1 MQDYEK
7 LGLFYLGKA
16 YDLKQRAIT
25 PDLMLYD
32 SKDLTTHA
40 VCVGMTGSG
49 KTGLGIALLEEAAID
64 GIPVIAVD
72 PKGDLGNLLL
82 GFPELRAEE
91 FLPWV
96 DPDEATRQHLTPE
109 QFAARTAEQWRKGLA
124 DWGQDGARIARLR
137 DTIDL
142 AIYTPGST
150 AGLSLTVLR
159 SFDAPPPALVN
170 QVEAYR
176 ERISS
181 AVSGLLALL
190 GMAVD
195 PISSREHILLSNVL
209 DYTWRAGHDLD
220 MAGMIQAVQTPPFQ
234 KVGVMDI
241 ETFFPA
247 RERFALAMKLN
258 NLLASPGF
266 AAWMDGDPL
275 DVGSLL
281 YTPEG
286 KPRLSIVS
294 IAHLSDD
301 ERMFFVTILLNE
313 VLTWVRTQP
322 GTSSLRAILY
332 MDEIFGYFP
341 PTANPPSKLP
351 MLTLLKQARA
361 YGLGIVLATQNPV
374 DLDYKGLSN
383 AGTWFLGRLQT
394 QRDKDRVLEGLEG
407 ASTTT
412 GHSFDRRKMDEALS
426 GLGNRV
432 FVMNN
437 VHNDR
442 PVVFQTRWALSYLR
456 GPLTREQIQT
466 LMAARKQTPPLAHT
480 SGSADAT
487 PLTVPPR
494 VESRSASLLQSA
506 SGRNRPV
513 VPPDVPEFFV
523 PRRVHDRGGDA
534 LLYRPALLAVA
545 RLHYADKK
553 GGIDQWETLA
563 LLRPIDNS
571 LPADVWSGSEP
582 FDDAVP
588 ELDKAPEAGASFAAL
603 PAECTRGKS
612 YSEWTKALKNFLY
625 RERTLPLWTCPALKE
640 SSRAGETEREFRLRL
655 VQASREERD
664 RKVDL
669 LRTKY
674 APKLA
679 AIQEQIRRAT
689 EKLEREEAMASRS
702 TWDATIAMGSSVLG
716 ALLGRKAMN
725 KSTVGRAATAAKAA
739 TRAAQKRDGAS
750 QAAGSLEALRV
761 KYTDLQSTFQ
771 DEIEKLDAALR
782 PEALVFEGSP
792 IRPRKTDITVERV
805 VLAWMPYHALAD
817 RRLEA
822 AY

>member
-7 LGLFYLGKA
+7 LGLFYLGKI

-25 PDLMLYD
+25 PDLMLYE

-40 VCVGMTGSG
+40 VCLGMTGSG

-64 GIPVIAVD
+64 GIPVIAID

-82 GFPELRAEE
+82 GFPELRAED
-91 FLPWV
+91 FLPWI
-96 DPDEATRQHLTPE
+96 DLDEATRQHLTLE
-109 QFAARTAEQWRKGLA
+109 QFATHTAEQWRKGLA
-124 DWGQDGARIARLR
+124 DWDQDGARIARLR
-137 DTIDL
+137 ETIDL
-142 AIYTPGST
+142 AIYTPGSS
-150 AGLSLTVLR
+150 AGLPLAVLR
-159 SFDAPPPALVN
+159 SFDAPPPALVS

-181 AVSGLLALL
+181 AISGLLTLL

-195 PISSREHILLSNVL
+195 TISSREHILLSNVL
-209 DYTWRAGHDLD
+209 DYTWRAGHNLD

-234 KVGVMDI
+234 KVGVLDI

-258 NLLASPGF
+258 NLLASTAF
-266 AAWMDGDPL
+266 AVWMDGDPL

-286 KPRLSIVS
+286 KPRLSIVCV
-294 IAHLSDD
+294 AHLSED
-301 ERMFFVTILLNE
+301 ERMFFITILLNE
-313 VLTWVRTQP
+313 VLSWVRTQP

-394 QRDKDRVLEGLEG
+394 QRDKDRVLQGLEG
-407 ASTTT
+407 ASTAA
-412 GHSFDRRKMDEALS
+412 GHPFDRRMMDEALS

-437 VHNDR
+437 VHDDR

-466 LMAARKQTPPLAHT
+466 LMAARKQTQPVAHASGSAGSTPSTLPARVT
-480 SGSADAT
+480 SGST
-487 PLTVPPR
+487 SI
-494 VESRSASLLQSA
+494 SRSAS
-506 SGRNRPV
+506 GKNRPV

-523 PRRVHDRGGDA
+523 SRRVSSQAGDA
-534 LLYRPALLAVA
+534 LLYRPALLALA

-553 GGIDQWETLA
+553 GGVDQWETLA
-563 LLRPIDNS
+563 LLRPIGNS

-582 FDDAVP
+582 FDESVR

-603 PAECTRGKS
+603 PAECSRAKS

-625 RERTLPLWTCPALKE
+625 RERTLPLWMCPALKE

-655 VQASREERD
+655 VQTSREERD
-664 RKVDL
+664 RKLEL
-669 LRTKY
+669 LRAKF
-674 APKLA
+674 APKLV

-689 EKLEREEAMASRS
+689 EKLERDEALASRS

-716 ALLGRKAMN
+716 ALLGRKAIS

-750 QAAGSLEALRV
+750 QAAGSLEALRI
-761 KYTDLQSTFQ
+761 KYADLESTFQ
-771 DEIEKLDAALR
+771 DEIETLDAALR
-782 PEALVFEGSP
+782 PEALVFEASP
-792 IRPRKTDITVERV
+792 IRPRKADITVERV
-805 VLAWMPYHALAD
+805 VLAWMPYQALAD
-817 RRLEA
+817 GRTEA